1 MSNLNIVKPYYKYKQ
16 EAYNNLNQ
24 LGKSLL
30 EEFGFYK
37 QYPEYANDDLVIY
50 HDPSSRSGTVS
61 FCFSRDDMNNR
72 LWVFTLEPNLCIR
85 KVSFLEGRDRLT
97 VEESQ
102 IISKNVMACFKTG
115 SNSTVVKKL
124 GSVII
129 YWYLCKDKC
138 YFRSVNGTTYINK
151 D

>member
-1 MSNLNIVKPYYKYKQ
+1 MSNLHIVKPYYKYKQ

-37 QYPEYANDDLVIY
+37 QFPEYANDDLVIY
-50 HDPSSRSGTVS
+50 NDSSSRSGTVS
-61 FCFSRDDMNNR
+61 FCFNRHGMKDR
-72 LWVFTLEPNLCIR
+72 LWVFTLEPNFHVR
-85 KVSFLEGRDRLT
+85 KVSFLKGRTELT
-97 VEESQ
+97 LEESK
-102 IISKNVMACFKTG
+102 IISKNVIACFKTG

-124 GSVII
+124 GSAITS
-129 YWYLCKDKC
+129 WYLSKDEC
-138 YFRSVNGTTYINK
+138 YFRSVNGATYTNK

>member
-16 EAYNNLNQ
+16 EAYNNLNK

-30 EEFGFYK
+30 REFGFYK

-115 SNSTVVKKL
+115 SNFTVVKKL

>member
-16 EAYNNLNQ
+16 EAYNNLNK

-30 EEFGFYK
+30 REFGFYK
-37 QYPEYANDDLVIY
+37 QYPEYSEDDLIIY

-61 FCFSRDDMNNR
+61 FCFSKDDMDNR
-72 LWVFTLEPNLCIR
+72 LWLFTLEPNFCVR

-129 YWYLCKDKC
+129 YWYLDKDKC

>member
-16 EAYNNLNQ
+16 EAYNNLNK

-30 EEFGFYK
+30 REFGFYK
-37 QYPEYANDDLVIY
+37 QYPEYSEDDLIIY

-61 FCFSRDDMNNR
+61 FCFSKDDIDNR
-72 LWVFTLEPNLCIR
+72 LWLFTLEPNFCVR

-102 IISKNVMACFKTG
+102 IMFHTVWGLKSLSRESKEQYSITG
-115 SNSTVVKKL
+115 
-124 GSVII
+124 GA
-129 YWYLCKDKC
+129 
-138 YFRSVNGTTYINK
+138 
-151 D
+151 